1 MSDWVGYAA
10 AILATS
16 SFLPQ
21 VIKTVRSGQTKDISL
36 AMYLLFCSGVALWT
50 VYGVMIHA
58 TPVIVANL
66 ATLLLAGTILLM
78 KIKRG

>member
-36 AMYLLFCSGVALWT
+36 AMYSLFCSGVALWT

>member
-10 AILATS
+10 AILATL

-21 VIKTVRSGQTKDISL
+21 VVKTIRSGQTKDISL
-36 AMYLLFCSGVALWT
+36 TMYLLFCAGVALWL
-50 VYGVMIHA
+50 VYGILIHA

-66 ATLLLAGTILLM
+66 ATLLLSGTILMM
-78 KIKRG
+78 KIKNG

>member
-21 VIKTVRSGQTKDISL
+21 AIKIVRSGQTKDISL
-36 AMYLLFCSGVALWT
+36 SMYLMFCSGVALWLI
-50 VYGVMIHA
+50 YGFMIHEK
-58 TPVIVANL
+58 PVIVANL
-66 ATLLLAGTILLM
+66 ATLVLSGTILVM
-78 KIKRG
+78 KLRNG

>member
-10 AILATS
+10 AILATL

-21 VIKTVRSGQTKDISL
+21 VVKTIRSGQTKDISL
-36 AMYLLFCSGVALWT
+36 TMYLLFCSGVALWL
-50 VYGVMIHA
+50 VYGILIHA

-66 ATLLLAGTILLM
+66 ATLLLSGTILMM
-78 KIKRG
+78 KIKNG

>member
-10 AILATS
+10 AILATL

-21 VIKTVRSGQTKDISL
+21 VVKTIRSGQTKDISL
-36 AMYLLFCSGVALWT
+36 TMYLLFCSGVALWL
-50 VYGVMIHA
+50 VYGILIHA

-66 ATLLLAGTILLM
+66 ATLVLSGTILMM
-78 KIKRG
+78 KIKNG

>member
-50 VYGVMIHA
+50 IYGLMIHA

>member
-1 MSDWVGYAA
+1 MSDWVGYIA

-36 AMYLLFCSGVALWT
+36 AMYVLFCSGVALWL
-50 VYGVMIHA
+50 VYGFMIQA
-58 TPVIVANL
+58 RPVIVANF
-66 ATLLLAGTILLM
+66 ATLMLSGTILVM
-78 KIKRG
+78 KIRRG

>member
-21 VIKTVRSGQTKDISL
+21 VIKTVRTGRTKDISL
-36 AMYLLFCSGVALWT
+36 SMYLLLCSGVALWLL
-50 VYGVMIHA
+50 YGVMIQA

-66 ATLLLAGTILLM
+66 VTLVLSGTILVM
-78 KIKRG
+78 KLKNG